1 MKIPQQNTI
10 NINKLLRKA
19 SSSRDPSA
27 LPKLLSTQAQEMS
40 TTDIETPSSD
50 GKNALH
56 MACWMGCMDNI
67 SLLLSLGCDVNAISI
82 GKHNY
87 GKSPIFYAITRGRDD
102 VVRYLLNYTDTNGSR
117 INVKIVNNKG
127 QSVYSLACSHDFS
140 ADILECIRNRELDD
154 LYTWADYSATHSDG
168 CIYGDLDLRFLS
180 RSLTVEDL
188 VKDGVVVNPTTKESR
203 RGNFAKNNPSVADD
217 SVKTVKK
224 NTSVSIKEHKRML
237 SAEQR
242 LHLEQ
247 HWNAVAKALQQKSSW
262 DLFSSLLAI
271 VQCWEGFNVHTICL
285 GSQTAHLV

>member
-1 MKIPQQNTI
+1 MKIPQQNNI

-27 LPKLLSTQAQEMS
+27 LTKLLSTQAQEMS

-127 QSVYSLACSHDFS
+127 QSVYSLAYSHDFS